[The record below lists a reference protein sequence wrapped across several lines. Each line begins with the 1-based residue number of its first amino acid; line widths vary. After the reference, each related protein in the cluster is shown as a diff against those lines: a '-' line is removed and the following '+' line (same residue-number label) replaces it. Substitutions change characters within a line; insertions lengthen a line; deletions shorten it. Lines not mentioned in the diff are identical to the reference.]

1 MNKFTLYLFLII
13 PLAISP
19 FSLDAFMVPKVTIFV
34 VYGCIALFYLALNFK
49 KIHLNTDLR
58 LKILFLLFFSVFIF
72 SFFLSKTPWEQQLY
86 GREGRN
92 NGLIVFIS
100 LLLLMILS
108 AQINIFNFKQ
118 KINNY
123 IAASSL
129 VVLGYSSLQLLGLDP
144 LIWNTINIKMF
155 STLGNPNFLSAFLAS
170 SLVPVLIYIN
180 SHKVLASMRKDLKL
194 FLLSLILLVY
204 GYVVLESKS
213 YQGSIIIIL
222 SLLLLVILLSYK
234 FKKKAFTIMST
245 IVFFLVVV
253 IGFLG
258 TLNLGPL
265 GSILYKSS
273 VISRGDFYRTAVKMG
288 NDNLLH
294 GVGIDGFGDFYLTYR
309 DPVAAA
315 RSNAEYVDT
324 AHNYFLDFYTNMG
337 IGGLVLYLLLIL
349 LTFIGFVKL
358 LRKSTFDIQIVAIF
372 IFWIGV
378 QIQSLISPTFLVFLI
393 YNFAFAGFVINNLKN
408 QESINAGKPFLKS
421 NSNKVSLLL
430 GLVLSLSILSP
441 FIEKDR
447 SLLIA
452 QRGDNLESVLTAAGS
467 FPKSIVTYNRIM
479 QALANAGPPNQII
492 LEVAREAVL
501 FNPRTLP
508 GQFTIMTSEY
518 SSDEEKQFAY
528 RVLVDLDPNNPI
540 VEKYKP

>member
-13 PLAISP
+13 PLVISP

-34 VYGCIALFYLALNFK
+34 IYGCIALFYLALNFK
-49 KIHLNTDLR
+49 QIYFKTDLK
-58 LKILFLLFFSVFIF
+58 LKLLFLLFFVVIMYSFI
-72 SFFLSKTPWEQQLY
+72 SSKTPWEQQFY

-92 NGLIVFIS
+92 NGVLVFVS

-108 AQINIFNFKQ
+108 AQINIFNFKK

-123 IAASSL
+123 IAVSSL

-144 LIWNTINIKMF
+144 ITWDTVNLKMF

-170 SLVPVLIYIN
+170 SLVPVLIYTN
-180 SHKVLASMRKDLKL
+180 SHKVFSSLRKSLQI
-194 FLLSLILLVY
+194 FLLLLTSLVY
-204 GYVVLESKS
+204 GFVVFTSKS

-234 FKKKAFTIMST
+234 LRRNIFTIVGSF
-245 IVFFLVVV
+245 VFFLVIV
-253 IGFLG
+253 IGSLG

-265 GSILYKSS
+265 GAILYKSS
-273 VISRGDFYRTAVKMG
+273 VVSRGDFYRSAVKMG
-288 NDNLLH
+288 NDNWLH
-294 GVGIDGFGDFYLTYR
+294 GVGIDGFGDFYLAYR
-309 DPVAAA
+309 DPVAAS

-324 AHNYFLDFYTNMG
+324 AHNYFLDFFTNMG
-337 IGGLVLYLLLIL
+337 IGGLVLYILLIL
-349 LTFIGFVKL
+349 LTFIGFIKL

-393 YNFAFAGFVINNLKN
+393 YNFAFAGFVMNNLKN
-408 QESINAGKPFLKS
+408 KESINDIKPFLKS
-421 NSNKVSLLL
+421 NSNKVSVVL
-430 GLVLSLSILSP
+430 GLVLALSILLP

-452 QRGDNLESVLTAAGS
+452 QRGDNLESVLTAARS
-467 FPKSIVTYNRIM
+467 FPKSIATYNRIM
-479 QALANAGPPNQII
+479 QALANAGPPTPII

-518 SSDEEKQFAY
+518 SSDEEKQSAY
-528 RVLVDLDPNNPI
+528 RVLLDLDPNNPI
-540 VEKYKP
+540 VERYKP

>member
-1 MNKFTLYLFLII
+1 MNKFTLNLLLII
-13 PLAISP
+13 PIAISP
-19 FSLDAFMVPKVTIFV
+19 FSLDAFMIPKVTIFV
-34 VYGCIALFYLALNFK
+34 IYGCIAFFYLTLNFK
-49 KIHLNTDLR
+49 QIYLKTDLR
-58 LKILFLLFFSVFIF
+58 LKLLFLLFFVVIMF
-72 SFFLSKTPWEQQLY
+72 SFISSETPWEQQLY

-144 LIWNTINIKMF
+144 LTWDTINIKMF

-180 SHKVLASMRKDLKL
+180 SHKVLASMRKNLKL
-194 FLLSLILLVY
+194 FLLFLILLVY
-204 GYVVLESKS
+204 GYVVFKSKS
-213 YQGSIIIIL
+213 YQGSIIIVL
-222 SLLLLVILLSYK
+222 SLLLLVILLSNK
-234 FKKKAFTIMST
+234 FKKRAFTIIST

-253 IGFLG
+253 IGSLG

-273 VISRGDFYRTAVKMG
+273 VISRGDFYQSAVKMG
-288 NDNLLH
+288 NGNWLH
-294 GVGIDGFGDFYLTYR
+294 GVGIDGFGDFYLAYR
-309 DPVAAA
+309 DSVAAS
-315 RSNAEYVDT
+315 RLNAEYVDS
-324 AHNYFLDFYTNMG
+324 AHNYFLDFFTNMG
-337 IGGLVLYLLLIL
+337 VGGLVLYIFLIL
-349 LTFIGFVKL
+349 LTLVGFIKL
-358 LRKSTFDIQIVAIF
+358 LRKSTFDIHIIAIF

-378 QIQSLISPTFLVFLI
+378 QIQSLVSPTFLVFLI
-393 YNFAFAGFVINNLKN
+393 YNFAFAGFVMNNLKN
-408 QESINAGKPFLKS
+408 QELRDDVKPLLKS
-421 NSNKVSLLL
+421 NFNKVSMVL
-430 GLVLSLSILSP
+430 GLVLALSILSP

-452 QRGDNLESVLTAAGS
+452 QRGDNLESVLTAARS

-479 QALANAGPPNQII
+479 QALANAGPPTLII

-518 SSDEEKQFAY
+518 SSDEEKQLAY

>member
-1 MNKFTLYLFLII
+1 
-13 PLAISP
+13 
-19 FSLDAFMVPKVTIFV
+19 
-34 VYGCIALFYLALNFK
+34 
-49 KIHLNTDLR
+49 
-58 LKILFLLFFSVFIF
+58 
-72 SFFLSKTPWEQQLY
+72 
-86 GREGRN
+86 
-92 NGLIVFIS
+92 
-100 LLLLMILS
+100 
-108 AQINIFNFKQ
+108 
-118 KINNY
+118 
-123 IAASSL
+123 

-144 LIWNTINIKMF
+144 LTWDTINIKMF

-180 SHKVLASMRKDLKL
+180 SLKVLASIRKELKL
-194 FLLSLILLVY
+194 FLLFLISLVY
-204 GYVVLESKS
+204 GYVVFKSKS
-213 YQGSIIIIL
+213 YQGSIIVTL
-222 SLLLLVILLSYK
+222 SLVLLVILLSYK
-234 FKKKAFTIMST
+234 FKKKALTIIST
-245 IVFFLVVV
+245 LVFFLVVI
-253 IGFLG
+253 IGSLG
-258 TLNLGPL
+258 TFNLGPL

-273 VISRGDFYRTAVKMG
+273 VISRGDFFRSAVKMG
-288 NDNLLH
+288 NDNWLH
-294 GVGIDGFGDFYLTYR
+294 GVGIDGFGDFYLAYR
-309 DPVAAA
+309 DPVAAS

-324 AHNYFLDFYTNMG
+324 AHNYFLDFFTNMG
-337 IGGLVLYLLLIL
+337 VGGLVLYISLIL
-349 LTFIGFVKL
+349 LTFIGFIKL
-358 LRKSTFDIQIVAIF
+358 LRKSIFDIHIVAIF

-378 QIQSLISPTFLVFLI
+378 QIQSLISPTFLVFLM
-393 YNFAFAGFVINNLKN
+393 YNFAFAGFVLNNTKN
-408 QESINAGKPFLKS
+408 QELKNDVKPFFKS
-421 NSNKVSLLL
+421 NANKISVVL
-430 GLVLSLSILSP
+430 GLVLAISILLP

-518 SSDEEKQFAY
+518 SSNEEKQFAY

>member
-1 MNKFTLYLFLII
+1 M
-13 PLAISP
+13 
-19 FSLDAFMVPKVTIFV
+19 
-34 VYGCIALFYLALNFK
+34 
-49 KIHLNTDLR
+49 
-58 LKILFLLFFSVFIF
+58 
-72 SFFLSKTPWEQQLY
+72 
-86 GREGRN
+86 
-92 NGLIVFIS
+92 
-100 LLLLMILS
+100 LLLIS
-108 AQINIFNFKQ
+108 
-118 KINNY
+118 
-123 IAASSL
+123 
-129 VVLGYSSLQLLGLDP
+129 
-144 LIWNTINIKMF
+144 
-155 STLGNPNFLSAFLAS
+155 
-170 SLVPVLIYIN
+170 
-180 SHKVLASMRKDLKL
+180 
-194 FLLSLILLVY
+194 LVY
-204 GYVVLESKS
+204 GFVVFTSKS

-234 FKKKAFTIMST
+234 FRKNIFTVVGSF
-245 IVFFLVVV
+245 VFFLVIV
-253 IGFLG
+253 IGSLG

-265 GSILYKSS
+265 GVILYKSS
-273 VISRGDFYRTAVKMG
+273 VVSRGDFYRSAVKMG
-288 NDNLLH
+288 NDNWLH
-294 GVGIDGFGDFYLTYR
+294 GVGIDGFGDFYLAYR
-309 DPVAAA
+309 DPVAAS

-479 QALANAGPPNQII
+479 QALANAGPPTPII
-492 LEVAREAVL
+492 LQVAREAVL

-528 RVLVDLDPNNPI
+528 RVLLELDPNNPI
-540 VEKYKP
+540 VERYKP

>member
-1 MNKFTLYLFLII
+1 MNKFTLNLLLLI

-19 FSLDAFMVPKVTIFV
+19 FSLDAFMIPKVTIFV
-34 VYGCIALFYLALNFK
+34 IYGCIALFYLTLNFK
-49 KIHLNTDLR
+49 KIYLKTDLR
-58 LKILFLLFFSVFIF
+58 LKILFLLFFVVTMF
-72 SFFLSKTPWEQQLY
+72 SFISSKTPWEQQFY

-144 LIWNTINIKMF
+144 LTWDTINIKMF

-170 SLVPVLIYIN
+170 SLVPVLIYIS
-180 SHKVLASMRKDLKL
+180 SHKVLASTRKDLKL
-194 FLLSLILLVY
+194 FLLILISLVY
-204 GYVVLESKS
+204 GYVVFKSKS
-213 YQGSIIIIL
+213 YQGSIIVIL

-234 FKKKAFTIMST
+234 FKKRAFTIIST
-245 IVFFLVVV
+245 TVFFLVVV
-253 IGFLG
+253 IGSLG

-273 VISRGDFYRTAVKMG
+273 VISRGDFYRSAVKMG
-288 NDNLLH
+288 NDNWLH
-294 GVGIDGFGDFYLTYR
+294 GVGIDGFGDFYLAYR
-309 DPVAAA
+309 DSVAAS

-324 AHNYFLDFYTNMG
+324 AHNYFLDFFTNMG
-337 IGGLVLYLLLIL
+337 VGGLVLYIFLIL
-349 LTFIGFVKL
+349 LTLVGFIKL
-358 LRKSTFDIQIVAIF
+358 LRKSTFDIHVIAIF

-393 YNFAFAGFVINNLKN
+393 YNFAFAGFVTNNLKN
-408 QESINAGKPFLKS
+408 QELREDKKPLLKS
-421 NSNKVSLLL
+421 NSNKVSVVL
-430 GLVLSLSILSP
+430 GLVLALSILSP

-452 QRGDNLESVLTAAGS
+452 QRGDNLESVLTAARS

-479 QALANAGPPNQII
+479 QALANAGPSTPII

-518 SSDEEKQFAY
+518 SSNEEKQLAY
-528 RVLVDLDPNNPI
+528 RVLVGLDPYNPI

>member
-1 MNKFTLYLFLII
+1 MNKFTLNLLLII

-19 FSLDAFMVPKVTIFV
+19 FSLDAFMIPKVTIFV
-34 VYGCIALFYLALNFK
+34 IYGCIALFYLTLNFK
-49 KIHLNTDLR
+49 KIYIKTDLR
-58 LKILFLLFFSVFIF
+58 LKILFLLFSVVTMF
-72 SFFLSKTPWEQQLY
+72 SFISSKTPWEQQFY

-92 NGLIVFIS
+92 NGLVVFIS

-129 VVLGYSSLQLLGLDP
+129 VVLVYSCLQLLGLDP
-144 LIWNTINIKMF
+144 ITWDTINIKMF

-194 FLLSLILLVY
+194 FLIFLISLVY
-204 GYVVLESKS
+204 GYIVFKSKS
-213 YQGSIIIIL
+213 YQGSIIVIL

-234 FKKKAFTIMST
+234 FKKRVFTIMSS

-253 IGFLG
+253 IGSLG

-273 VISRGDFYRTAVKMG
+273 VISRGDFYRSAVKMG
-288 NDNLLH
+288 NDNWLH
-294 GVGIDGFGDFYLTYR
+294 GVGIDGFGDYYLAYR
-309 DPVAAA
+309 DSVAAS

-324 AHNYFLDFYTNMG
+324 AHNYFLDFFTNMG
-337 IGGLVLYLLLIL
+337 VGGLVLYISLIL
-349 LTFIGFVKL
+349 LTLVGFIKL
-358 LRKSTFDIQIVAIF
+358 LRKSTFDIYIVAIF
-372 IFWIGV
+372 IFWIGI
-378 QIQSLISPTFLVFLI
+378 QIQSLISPTFLVFLM
-393 YNFAFAGFVINNLKN
+393 YNFAFAGFVLNNTKN
-408 QESINAGKPFLKS
+408 QELKNDVKPFFKS
-421 NSNKVSLLL
+421 NANKISVVL
-430 GLVLSLSILSP
+430 GLVLAISILLP

-518 SSDEEKQFAY
+518 SSNEEKQFAY

>member
-1 MNKFTLYLFLII
+1 MNKFTLNLLLII
-13 PLAISP
+13 PLVISP
-19 FSLDAFMVPKVTIFV
+19 FSLDAFMIPKVTIFV
-34 VYGCIALFYLALNFK
+34 IYGCIALFYLTLNFK
-49 KIHLNTDLR
+49 KIYLKTDLR
-58 LKILFLLFFSVFIF
+58 LKILFLLFSVVTMF
-72 SFFLSKTPWEQQLY
+72 SFISSKTPWEQQFY

-92 NGLIVFIS
+92 NGLIIFMS
-100 LLLLMILS
+100 LLLLMMLS

-144 LIWNTINIKMF
+144 LTWDTINIKMF

-194 FLLSLILLVY
+194 FLPFLISLVY
-204 GYVVLESKS
+204 GYVVFKSKS

-234 FKKKAFTIMST
+234 FKKRLFTIMSS

-253 IGFLG
+253 IGSLG

-265 GSILYKSS
+265 GPILYKSS
-273 VISRGDFYRTAVKMG
+273 VISRGDFYRSAVKMG
-288 NDNLLH
+288 NDNWLH
-294 GVGIDGFGDFYLTYR
+294 GVGIDGFGDYYLAYR
-309 DPVAAA
+309 DSVAAS
-315 RSNAEYVDT
+315 RSNAEYADT
-324 AHNYFLDFYTNMG
+324 AHNYFLDFFANMG
-337 IGGLVLYLLLIL
+337 VGGLVLYLSLIL
-349 LTFIGFVKL
+349 LTLVGFIKL
-358 LRKSTFDIQIVAIF
+358 LRKSTFDIYVVAIF
-372 IFWIGV
+372 IFWIGI

-393 YNFAFAGFVINNLKN
+393 YNFAFAGFVINNLRN
-408 QESINAGKPFLKS
+408 QESINDVKPFLKS
-421 NSNKVSLLL
+421 NSNKASVVL
-430 GLVLSLSILSP
+430 GLALALSISLP
-441 FIEKDR
+441 FIERDR

-452 QRGDNLESVLTAAGS
+452 QRGDSLESVLSAARS

-479 QALANAGPPNQII
+479 QSLANAGSPTPII

-518 SSDEEKQFAY
+518 SSNEEKRFAY
-528 RVLVDLDPNNPI
+528 RVLLELDPNNPI